1 MDKLKNIVFSKIYD
15 YKSND
20 GKFCYVNENEK
31 NFIINLPTSKVIFDV
46 DYTFNRP
53 TLTIGLV
60 DAGLIEFID
69 AFGKEV
75 INYVYQNSKK
85 IYNTQKSLNSLEE
98 FYCSPHKKSLAKKNY
113 TDTLKMKLL
122 NQKINPLSRNTKIDI
137 VLHISGIWFSND
149 SFGPYF
155 DVMDLTLVELP
166 HIRAK
171 NVYSFVAEEL
181 SDDEITI
188 N

>member
-1 MDKLKNIVFSKIYD
+1 MDKLKNIIFSKIYN

-20 GKFCYVNENEK
+20 GKFCYVNENEN
-31 NFIINLPTSKVIFDV
+31 NFTINLPTSKVIFDV

-60 DAGLIEFID
+60 DSGLIEFID

-75 INYVYQNSKK
+75 INYVHQNSKK
-85 IYNTQKSLNSLEE
+85 IYNTQKSLNSLEQ

-122 NQKINPLSRNTKIDI
+122 NQKINPLTRNTKID
-137 VLHISGIWFSND
+137 D

-166 HIRAK
+166 HVRAK
-171 NVYSFVAEEL
+171 NVYSFIAEEL
-181 SDDEITI
+181 SDDEIVI
-188 N
+188 